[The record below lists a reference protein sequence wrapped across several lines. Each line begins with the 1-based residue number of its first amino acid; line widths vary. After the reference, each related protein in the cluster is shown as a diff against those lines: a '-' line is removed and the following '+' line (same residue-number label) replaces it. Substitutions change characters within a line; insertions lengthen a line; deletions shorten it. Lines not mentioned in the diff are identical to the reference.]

1 MIKALSVEKHRTQNT
16 ELKGCFWRQQSPSHF
31 LLLLCSETQQSSDSS
46 QLQNHQTMWLIYG
59 AFLFAPCNLLP
70 ISSVHSAVLELALDF
85 SGHLSVRHGWFHL
98 KPRIAKMNATS
109 DTNKDTLFNAS
120 FQNKTQIWSNKR
132 VRFEKYFKLRVWASL
147 KKMDAC
153 WQWMQKRIKKALQ
166 LWALFH
172 SHPNMDGSG
181 LPLCWFKTIEIFFE
195 ILIETEGFHC
205 HFIDFFFWNPE
216 LPGLVL
222 LYFVVLSAFETQR
235 SFS

>member
-46 QLQNHQTMWLIYG
+46 QLQNHQSMWLIYG

-98 KPRIAKMNATS
+98 KPRIAKMKATS

-120 FQNKTQIWSNKR
+120 FQNKTWNWSNKR

-147 KKMDAC
+147 KKLDAC
-153 WQWMQKRIKKALQ
+153 WQWMQKRIKKALR

-172 SHPNMDGSG
+172 SHPIWMEVVSHFAASK
-181 LPLCWFKTIEIFFE
+181 PL
-195 ILIETEGFHC
+195 
-205 HFIDFFFWNPE
+205 
-216 LPGLVL
+216 
-222 LYFVVLSAFETQR
+222 R
-235 SFS
+235 SFLDLKLKLKFFHLQLRRFFIFLKSLNYQDWFCCICGFISI